1 VERRDYL
8 LRMIEEMG
16 RITARIREMLLGGET
31 VKAAAELQTAARV
44 VGLDVA
50 TARALTADSLLLL
63 LRMSPD
69 SDPGRVKLAADLLDL
84 DADIAEAE
92 GKVAAAEKYRDK
104 AAQLRNNLP
113 AGPVV

>member
-16 RITARIREMLLGGET
+16 RVTARIRAMLLGGET
-31 VKAAAELQTAARV
+31 GKAATELQAAARV

-69 SDPGRVKLAADLLDL
+69 SDLGRVKLAADLLDL
-84 DADIAEAE
+84 DAD
-92 GKVAAAEKYRDK
+92 VAAAEGKTAVAETYRDK
-104 AAQLRNNLP
+104 AAQLREAVN
-113 AGPVV
+113 AT